1 MLIKELRALIANA
14 PDDAVI
20 LTPTSDHGL
29 RVATVVLDT
38 ALKERGGTWTEDFG
52 EEMTPQKQ
60 YGKRL
65 PALVVS

>member
-1 MLIKELRALIANA
+1 MLIKELRALIADA

-20 LTPTSDHGL
+20 LVPTSDHGL
-29 RVATVVLDT
+29 RVARLVLET
-38 ALKERGGTWTEDFG
+38 ALREKGGWTEDFG